1 MISLDP
7 NVDGEVLRL
16 PALEVQQGPQHRLYM
31 FAIDGK
37 RLPEFTTVSRV
48 RREDGVLD
56 GYQRPEILSHVNA
69 IRSYIESEQ
78 PMIPNA
84 IVVAFD
90 QRVRFEPD
98 QGSSASDSTTRA
110 GHLIVPVDAS
120 QPDEDKPGWVVD
132 GQQRWAAVREAD
144 VEAFPVCVTAFVT
157 EDEGQQRAQF
167 ILVNSTKPL
176 PKGLIY
182 ELLPST
188 SGSLP
193 PLLLRKKF
201 PCLLLERLNLDEES
215 PFFGMIRT
223 PTTPSGV
230 VKDNSVLRMLE
241 NSLTDGCL
249 YHYRYLESAG
259 GDVERMLDLLQNYWS
274 AVRQVFAD
282 AWGLPPRQSR
292 LMHGAG
298 IVSMGYVMDAIAE
311 SDIELGEEP
320 SHELFLHEL
329 ETLRD
334 CCQWTHGT
342 WRFAPDVER
351 NWNDL
356 QNTARDI
363 QYLSRYLLD
372 RYHGV
377 ASNQGQLS
385 IGELS

>member
-1 MISLDP
+1 MVP
-7 NVDGEVLRL
+7 TEVPAGQEILRL
-16 PALEVQQGPQHRLYM
+16 PALEVQQAPQSCLYM
-31 FAIDGK
+31 FAVDGK
-37 RLPEFTTVSRV
+37 MLPRFTTVSRV

-84 IVVAFD
+84 MVVAFD
-90 QRVRFEPD
+90 RRVRFEPD
-98 QGSSASDSTTRA
+98 HSSSASNSTTRT
-110 GHLIVPVDAS
+110 GHLVIPIDES
-120 QPDEDKPGWVVD
+120 QADEEKPGWVVD
-132 GQQRWAAVREAD
+132 GQQRWAAVREAN
-144 VEAFPVCVTAFVT
+144 VETFPVCVTAFVT
-157 EDEGQQRAQF
+157 EDEGKQRAQF

-201 PCLLLERLNLDEES
+201 PCLLLERLNLDEDS

-223 PTTPSGV
+223 PTTPKGV

-249 YHYRYLESAG
+249 YHYRHSEGMG
-259 GDVERMLDLLQNYWS
+259 GDVERMLKLLRDYWS
-274 AVRQVFAD
+274 AVSEVFSD
-282 AWGLPPRQSR
+282 AWGLSPRQSR

-311 SDIELGEEP
+311 PDIDLGEAP
-320 SHELFLHEL
+320 DQDLFRHEL
-329 ETLRD
+329 ETLRN
-334 CCQWTHGT
+334 CCQWTQGT
-342 WRFAPDVER
+342 WYFTPDTER
-351 NWNDL
+351 SWNDI
-356 QNTARDI
+356 QNTTRDI
-363 QYLSRYLLD
+363 QLLSRYLLD
-372 RYHGV
+372 RYRSAV
-377 ASNQGQLS
+377 SDQGQLS
-385 IGELS
+385 V

>member
-1 MISLDP
+1 MVSTDSP
-7 NVDGEVLRL
+7 AGSEVLRL
-16 PALEVQQGPQHRLYM
+16 PALEVQQGPESCLYM

-37 RLPEFTTVSRV
+37 QLPRFTTVSRV

-56 GYQRPEILSHVNA
+56 GYQRPEILSHVSA

-90 QRVRFEPD
+90 HRVQFEPD

-110 GHLIVPVDAS
+110 GHLIVPVDEL
-120 QPDEDKPGWVVD
+120 QPDEDKPGWIVD
-132 GQQRWAAVREAD
+132 GQQRWAAVREAN

-157 EDEGQQRAQF
+157 DDEGQQRAQF

-201 PCLLLERLNLDEES
+201 PCLLLERLNLDEDS
-215 PFFGMIRT
+215 PFCGMIRT
-223 PTTPSGV
+223 PTTPGGV

-249 YHYRYLESAG
+249 YHYRYSESAG
-259 GDVERMLDLLQNYWS
+259 GDVERILELLQNYWS
-274 AVRQVFAD
+274 AVSEVFAD

-298 IVSMGYVMDAIAE
+298 IISMGYVMDAIAE
-311 SDIELGEEP
+311 PDIDLGEEP
-320 SHELFLHEL
+320 SRELFRQEL

-342 WRFAPDVER
+342 WHFAPDVER
-351 NWNDL
+351 NWNDI
-356 QNTARDI
+356 QNTPRDI
-363 QYLSRYLLD
+363 QLLSRYLLD
-372 RYHGV
+372 RHQNTM
-377 ASNQGQLS
+377 SDQGQLS
-385 IGELS
+385 IGVLD

>member
-1 MISLDP
+1 MVPIDAP
-7 NVDGEVLRL
+7 DGSEVLRL
-16 PALEVQQGPQHRLYM
+16 PALEVQQGPESRLYM

-37 RLPEFTTVSRV
+37 QLPRFTTVSRV
-48 RREDGVLD
+48 RRQEGVLD
-56 GYQRPEILSHVNA
+56 GYQRPEILAHVNA

-98 QGSSASDSTTRA
+98 QDSSASNSTTRA
-110 GHLIVPVDAS
+110 GHLIVPVDES
-120 QPDEDKPGWVVD
+120 QPDEHKPGWIVD
-132 GQQRWAAVREAD
+132 GQQRWAAVREAN

-157 EDEGQQRAQF
+157 DDEGQQRAQF

-193 PLLLRKKF
+193 PLLMRKKF
-201 PCLLLERLNLDEES
+201 PCLLLERLNLDEDS
-215 PFFGMIRT
+215 PFHGIIRT
-223 PTTPSGV
+223 PTTPGGV

-249 YHYRYLESAG
+249 YHYRYTEGSG
-259 GDVERMLDLLQNYWS
+259 GDVERMLELLRNYWS
-274 AVRQVFAD
+274 AVSEVFSD
-282 AWGLPPRQSR
+282 AWGLSPRQSR

-311 SDIELGEEP
+311 PDIDLGEEP
-320 SHELFLHEL
+320 SRELFRQEL

-334 CCQWTHGT
+334 GCRWTHGT
-342 WRFAPDVER
+342 WHFAPDVER
-351 NWNDL
+351 NWNDI
-356 QNTARDI
+356 QNTARDV
-363 QYLSRYLLD
+363 QLLSRYLLD

-377 ASNQGQLS
+377 ISNQGQLS
-385 IGELS
+385 IDELD

>member
-1 MISLDP
+1 MASIDVPVGS
-7 NVDGEVLRL
+7 EVLRL
-16 PALEVQQGPQHRLYM
+16 PALEVQQGPQSLLYM

-37 RLPEFTTVSRV
+37 QLPRFTTVSRV

-56 GYQRPEILSHVNA
+56 GYQRPEILGHVNA
-69 IRSYIESEQ
+69 IRSYIESEE

-90 QRVRFEPD
+90 HRVRFEPD
-98 QGSSASDSTTRA
+98 QDSPAADSTTQA
-110 GHLIVPVDAS
+110 GHLIIPVDES
-120 QPDEDKPGWVVD
+120 QPDEDKPGWIVD
-132 GQQRWAAVREAD
+132 GQQRWAAMREANVD
-144 VEAFPVCVTAFVT
+144 AFPVCVTAFVT
-157 EDEGQQRAQF
+157 NDTGQQRAQF

-201 PCLLLERLNLDEES
+201 PCLLLERLNLDEDS

-249 YHYRYLESAG
+249 YHYRYLASTD
-259 GDVERMLDLLQNYWS
+259 GDVERMLEVLRNYWS
-274 AVRQVFAD
+274 AVREVFAD
-282 AWGLPPRQSR
+282 AWGLSPRQSR

-311 SDIELGEEP
+311 PDIELGEEP
-320 SHELFLHEL
+320 SRELFLEEL
-329 ETLRD
+329 EVLHD
-334 CCQWTHGT
+334 CCRWTRGT
-342 WRFAPDVER
+342 WHFAPDVER
-351 NWNDL
+351 NWNDI
-356 QNTARDI
+356 QNTTRDI
-363 QYLSRYLLD
+363 QLLSRHLLTQ
-372 RYHGV
+372 YEGTS
-377 ASNQGQLS
+377 SNQGRLS
-385 IGELS
+385 IGELT